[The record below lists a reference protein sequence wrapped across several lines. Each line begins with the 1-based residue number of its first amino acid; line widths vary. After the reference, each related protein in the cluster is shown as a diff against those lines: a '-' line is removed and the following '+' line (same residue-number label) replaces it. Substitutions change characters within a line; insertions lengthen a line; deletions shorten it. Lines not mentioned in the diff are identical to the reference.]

1 MKRKTSDNQKE
12 NVEKAQDR
20 AAVWRRAQ
28 GMWKDRQPD
37 PIMELN
43 KIREEWEERLKEQE
57 KIWRTKQRGDQAEG

>member
-28 GMWKDRQPD
+28 GMWKDRKPD
-37 PIMELN
+37 PITELN
-43 KIREEWEERLKEQE
+43 KMREEWEERLKEQE
-57 KIWRTKQRGDQAEG
+57 KIWRTKQRRDQAEG